1 MRFRLFFALVL
12 LSLLLSAC
20 NLGSSSGNDEE
31 QLPTADLNDSSA
43 PLVTILSPAN
53 GSSAAVNDQ
62 ILVSVIAT
70 HPSGVTRIQLFA
82 DGQPVKTI
90 SSESINGDPEFEG
103 ILDFTPRAEGEYT
116 LRVLAFRNAI
126 SSVPVDITVNV
137 GEEDVQVTER
147 STTGSTTGGTGST
160 GSSTGSTTGGN
171 TGPII
176 PVIPNDGLCRVLVNV
191 GLNLRAEP
199 TTQRQNVITT
209 LASGTLLLVV
219 ARLGDNSWWKVN
231 YNNRIGWVSGNA
243 QYTTLYGNCG
253 SVPVENFVVNTPT
266 PTRTPS
272 LPTATF
278 TPRASSTP
286 GTPDLLVPT
295 LLSTIPNIVIPSGA
309 TEVIVEFGI
318 TVKNQGSGPSGQ
330 FSITLRE
337 GTTTYDVAVVGNLLP
352 GEIITLTED
361 VTFTMAGEYDI
372 RVDVDPTNQVTESI
386 EVNNRADITVTVT
399 NE

>member
-53 GSSAAVNDQ
+53 GSSAVVNDQ

-126 SSVPVDITVNV
+126 SSVPVDITVKV

-147 STTGSTTGGTGST
+147 SNTGSTTGGT

-199 TTQRQNVITT
+199 TTERQNVITT

-253 SVPVENFVVNTPT
+253 SVPVENFVVNTPI

-278 TPRASSTP
+278 TPRASATP

-295 LLSTIPNIVIPSGA
+295 LLSTVPNIVIPSGA

-337 GTTTYDVAVVGNLLP
+337 GITTYDVAVVGNLLP